1 MRSSIL
7 WIAVITVGCADSLSE
22 DGAND
27 KANAPLAEDSGT
39 FDDASGGDEGGGAE
53 GGDGDGDG
61 GSGGDDGGGTGDEGG
76 SDGAGDEGG
85 SGDSGDGGSEDGG
98 AGDDGGTGEEPP
110 PALPAEGDWSL
121 AASALVRDD
130 CGVADY
136 QDPGGFI
143 AEAYDVLHVDDET
156 FSLAADGEPPGDCAV
171 GRGSQFT
178 CASAQV
184 RQNLSDY
191 GINADMVVD
200 TVFSGTFS
208 SDYRSMTGT
217 TDVVVTCDGDCWLL
231 EFVLSFPCDM
241 AIDMDLAAD

>member
-1 MRSSIL
+1 M
-7 WIAVITVGCADSLSE
+7 AVIAVGCAESLSE

-27 KANAPLAEDSGT
+27 KADAPLAEDSGT
-39 FDDASGGDEGGGAE
+39 FDGASGGDD
-53 GGDGDGDG
+53 GDGAGSGDG
-61 GSGGDDGGGTGDEGG
+61 GSGDDDGGGTGSGDDGGSGG
-76 SDGAGDEGG
+76 SDGDGG
-85 SGDSGDGGSEDGG
+85 SGDSGDGGSDGGG

-171 GRGSQFT
+171 SRGSEFT

-184 RQNLSDY
+184 RQSLSDY

-241 AIDMDLAAD
+241 AIDMDLTAD